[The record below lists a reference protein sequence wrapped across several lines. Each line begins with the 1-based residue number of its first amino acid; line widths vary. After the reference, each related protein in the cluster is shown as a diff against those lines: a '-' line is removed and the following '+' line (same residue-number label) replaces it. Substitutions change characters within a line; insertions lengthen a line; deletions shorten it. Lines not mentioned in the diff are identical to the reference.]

1 MSEAQQTAI
10 AELLHVVE
18 ILFATDTPATSA
30 LAIVYLGRAE
40 ALQAGTMQPYQYHAE
55 EMAAAQE
62 MRTKWRAASLLR
74 RAA

>member
-18 ILFATDTPATSA
+18 MLFAADTPETCA
-30 LAIVYLGRAE
+30 LALIYMGRVDGLQTGQRKPYTYLE
-40 ALQAGTMQPYQYHAE
+40 AD
-55 EMAAAQE
+55 MAAAQHQ
-62 MRTKWRAASLLR
+62 RQLWREKRQR

>member
-1 MSEAQQTAI
+1 MSIEQQTAI
-10 AELLHVVE
+10 AEILHVVE

-40 ALQAGTMQPYQYHAE
+40 ALQAGTMQPYAYNADE
-55 EMAAAQE
+55 LAAAQE
-62 MRTKWRAASLLR
+62 MRARWRAASLLR